1 MDLTPTPSSSSPLPS
16 PAPIPGTT
24 SAPPPLPHGPTF
36 PNRPTLRRDLGL
48 WMAIAVVIGNTIG
61 SGIFVK
67 PGRIAADAGSFPLI
81 IAIWL
86 IGAALCILGGFCL
99 AELSSM
105 HPQAGGLYVYL
116 KQAYGR
122 WVAFLFGW
130 QEFLFARPA
139 STGALAVVCV
149 ASIAHCGRW
158 NIDIF
163 TSVLAA
169 IAIVSCLTVVNIVGV
184 LWGGWMQAATTI
196 VKCGMV
202 LAIALSP
209 WLFELFGVDV
219 AQFAHYSQQ
228 VIPQREGFAAQ
239 AAAVLLAVMWAFNGW
254 EGVVPVAEEV
264 RDPGRNI
271 PRALIGG
278 IGLLGLLYISAVAA
292 YHAVIPIDVMA
303 QPENREH
310 VAEMVVAKLFGPIG
324 GQLMSLGIVISTLGT
339 INSNLLTSPRVT
351 YAMGRDGMLS
361 DRFGQL
367 HARFRTPVLAIVAQ
381 AIMASVLI
389 VVSALSIRFSETFRD
404 YSIFDLLTNCIVFA
418 ASIFYALAVA
428 AVLVLRRTQ
437 PDHPRPFRTPG
448 YPWVPIVYLVAY
460 AWFIGSIFLG
470 NPQEAI
476 IGCVLILLGL
486 PLYWFQSRRTA
497 N

>member
-1 MDLTPTPSSSSPLPS
+1 MESKPRNMDGPPLPS
-16 PAPIPGTT
+16 PAPIASTT
-24 SAPPPLPHGPTF
+24 LK
-36 PNRPTLRRDLGL
+36 RDLGL

-139 STGALAVVCV
+139 STGALAVICV
-149 ASIAHCGRW
+149 ASVAHFGGW
-158 NIDIF
+158 KIDIVS
-163 TSVLAA
+163 SVVAA
-169 IAIVSCLTVVNIVGV
+169 IAIVACLTVVNIVGV
-184 LWGGWMQAATTI
+184 VWGGWTQAITTI

-202 LAIALSP
+202 LAIAISP
-209 WLFELFGVDV
+209 WLFELVGIDV
-219 AQFAHYSQQ
+219 AQLSNYTEK
-228 VIPQREGFAAQ
+228 VTPQRQGFAAQ

-292 YHAVIPIDVMA
+292 YHAVVPIEVMA
-303 QPENREH
+303 QPENREI
-310 VAEMVVAKLFGPIG
+310 VAQIVVAKLFGPIG

-361 DRFGQL
+361 DRFGRL
-367 HARFRTPVLAIVAQ
+367 HSRFRTPVLAIVAQ
-381 AIMASVLI
+381 SVMASLLI
-389 VVSALSIRFSETFRD
+389 IVSALSIRFSKAFENYT
-404 YSIFDLLTNCIVFA
+404 IFDLLTNCIVFA

-486 PLYWFQSRRTA
+486 PLYWYQSRRNTE
-497 N
+497 